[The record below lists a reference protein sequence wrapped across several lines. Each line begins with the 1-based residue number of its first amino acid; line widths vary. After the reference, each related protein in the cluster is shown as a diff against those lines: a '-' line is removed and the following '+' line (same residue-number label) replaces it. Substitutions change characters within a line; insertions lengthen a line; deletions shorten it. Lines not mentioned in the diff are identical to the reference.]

1 MSAAKIS
8 RRYAVALFELAQE
21 GVSFMPALEQA
32 SAVMLCAD
40 AEAVL
45 SSTAYSESV
54 KISIF
59 DKVLHGLAN
68 REEVM
73 RLISLLISRG
83 KISLL
88 PEILSELES
97 LMSESGS
104 AVDAEVVSAVP
115 LSAASLLALSKQLGS
130 QIGKKVTLVAHE
142 DPRLLGGLVIRIGD
156 RKIDCSVKSKLDGM
170 KRAIIG

>member
-1 MSAAKIS
+1 MSSTKIS

-40 AEAVL
+40 AESVL
-45 SSTAYSESV
+45 TSSAYSESV
-54 KISIF
+54 KIAIF
-59 DKVLHGLAN
+59 DKILKSVAD
-68 REEVM
+68 RKEVM
-73 RLISLLISRG
+73 RLISLLISRD

-88 PEILSELES
+88 PEILSELEALIS
-97 LMSESGS
+97 QAGS
-104 AVDAEVVSAVP
+104 SVDAEVVSAIP
-115 LSAASLLALSKQLGS
+115 LNASVLQALSKQLGS

-142 DPRLLGGLVIRIGD
+142 DPSLLGGLVIRIGD

>member
-1 MSAAKIS
+1 MSSTKIS

-32 SAVMLCAD
+32 SAAMLCAD

-45 SSTAYSESV
+45 TSTVYSEDV
-54 KISIF
+54 KIAIF
-59 DKVLHGLAN
+59 DKILNGVAN

-73 RLISLLISRG
+73 RLIALLISRG

-88 PEILSELES
+88 PEILSELEA
-97 LMSESGS
+97 LMSQAGS
-104 AVDAEVVSAVP
+104 SVDAEIVSAVP
-115 LSAASLLALSKQLGS
+115 LNARSLLALSKQLGS
-130 QIGKKVTLVAHE
+130 QIGKKVTLLAHE
-142 DPRLLGGLVIRIGD
+142 DPSLLGGFVIRIGD